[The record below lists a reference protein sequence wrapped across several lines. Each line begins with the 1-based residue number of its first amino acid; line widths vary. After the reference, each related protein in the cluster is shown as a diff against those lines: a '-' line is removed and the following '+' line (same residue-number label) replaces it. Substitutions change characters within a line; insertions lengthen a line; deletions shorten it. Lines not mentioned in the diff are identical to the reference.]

1 MSTTTMR
8 DGTWRRTAVTL
19 LLGLVLALA
28 IAFAAGA
35 PHAAWLGF
43 ALAAMYAETARGR
56 ATLARAARRRAG

>member
-43 ALAAMYAETARGR
+43 ALAETARGR